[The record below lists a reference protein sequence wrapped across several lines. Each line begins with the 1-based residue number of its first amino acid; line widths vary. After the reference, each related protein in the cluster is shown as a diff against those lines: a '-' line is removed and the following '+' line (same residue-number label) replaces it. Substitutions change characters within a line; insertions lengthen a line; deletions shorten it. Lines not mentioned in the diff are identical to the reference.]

1 MFPRFIPA
9 YPNRTYVVVNRLR
22 VITKLINIP
31 CYYWLIKSPL
41 GYVLTDIFQ
50 FPVFLI
56 RVLDNRSL
64 HFQNAILYIVIVN
77 ALPRHDYDFFLYDYI
92 TCI

>member
-31 CYYWLIKSPL
+31 CYYCLIKSPL

-50 FPVFLI
+50 FAPHKQLANQ
-56 RVLDNRSL
+56 VLASSERDLR
-64 HFQNAILYIVIVN
+64 
-77 ALPRHDYDFFLYDYI
+77 
-92 TCI
+92 